1 MTDLRK
7 LRNET
12 GLTADEIVAILR
24 EQFPKIDK
32 TCISKAESG
41 KYGLA
46 LSREA
51 MRYLRA
57 HIYGVPTQKEKR
69 IKRHCV
75 SVRLTDEEYAWL
87 QQYLQS
93 RPGRTAQDFFDTH
106 LKDCI
111 DPFRDF
117 RDFSSYQSGLSVWN
131 GGDAP

>member
-1 MTDLRK
+1 MNDLRK
-7 LRNET
+7 LRKET

-57 HIYGVPTQKEKR
+57 HIYGVPQRKEKR

-87 QQYLQS
+87 QPHLQHEKQ
-93 RPGRTAQDFFDTH
+93 TAQEF
-106 LKDCI
+106 
-111 DPFRDF
+111 FRDWLIAEMN
-117 RDFSSYQSGLSVWN
+117 YKGLDIYKR
-131 GGDAP
+131 GDAP